1 MMYNPMLDYQ
11 RNQLLAQQAMLQNQM
26 NYQSMQPTFNP
37 YPQPQQP
44 QFFVKQIGSMDEAK
58 AYPVDPNVIYLFPD
72 TGNGNIYFK
81 RLNTDNGKSEI
92 ITYKP
97 IQEGEVVIE
106 NNSNEGIIRRLDS
119 IEKSIGGINESI
131 SRFTTNSRCDEKSNG
146 NGATTVSS
154 KDAKTRP
161 Q

>member
-26 NYQSMQPTFNP
+26 NQPTFNP

-44 QFFVKQIGSMDEAK
+44 QFFVKQIGSMDEAR
-58 AYPVDPNVIYLFPD
+58 AYPVDPNVMYLFPD

-81 RLNTDNGKSEI
+81 RLNTENGKSEI
-92 ITYKP
+92 IVYKP
-97 IQEGEVVIE
+97 TQEGEVVEANASDTILK
-106 NNSNEGIIRRLDS
+106 RLDS
-119 IEKSIGGINESI
+119 IEKSIGGLNESV
-131 SRFTTNSRCDEKSNG
+131 SRLTTVPERNEKSNG
-146 NGATTVSS
+146 DVATAGST
-154 KDAKTRP
+154 KDAKARP

>member
-11 RNQLLAQQAMLQNQM
+11 RNQLLAQQAMVQNQM
-26 NYQSMQPTFNP
+26 SQPMMQPTFNP

-44 QFFVKQIGSMDEAK
+44 QFFVKQIGSIDEAR

-92 ITYKP
+92 IIYKP
-97 IQEGEVVIE
+97 TQEGEVVE
-106 NNSNEGIIRRLDS
+106 VNASDNIIKRLDS
-119 IEKSIGGINESI
+119 IEKSIGGLNESV
-131 SRFTTNSRCDEKSNG
+131 SRLTTVSERNEKSDG
-146 NGATTVSS
+146 NASTTVSS
-154 KDAKTRP
+154 KDAKARP
-161 Q
+161 